1 MKRTHTCGELT
12 LQDVK
17 KKVVLN
23 GWVAKNRRLGGI
35 IFLDLRDRDGI
46 TQIVV
51 QPKHQQYEMINTIRN
66 EFVIGV
72 EGVVIERKSKNPE
85 LVTGAIEVVANK
97 ITILSKAQTPP
108 LIINDVTDAL
118 EDVRMKYRY
127 LDLRR
132 PIMQQKIMLRN
143 QLIQTIRQFLQAHKF
158 IDIETPILNKSTPE
172 GARDFLVPS
181 RLNQHNFYALPQ
193 SPQLFKQLL
202 MLAGFDQYFQIAKC
216 FRDEDL
222 RSDRQPE
229 FTQLDLEM
237 SFVERDD
244 IIKLVETLFKTI
256 MYDVMQ
262 VNIKTPFIQ
271 MDYDVA
277 IETYGTDK
285 PDTRYDLKLF
295 EASTI
300 FNKTTFTIFATAL
313 KEGMSLKGI
322 FIPQLVTKKQVEE
335 LTRIVQQNKSKGLS
349 WVKQENSNWEGPLS
363 KVLSA
368 AEKAKLLQKSNNQTG
383 TFFFISDK
391 KTITCQALGAV
402 RVALAKMFD
411 LIPPNQYNFL
421 WIVNWPLYEWSD
433 ETQRYKTVH
442 HPFTAPTVV
451 FLDNFDQQLDNNTIA
466 RADAYDLVLNGYEI
480 GGGSIRIHQSEIQE
494 RMFKSLQLS
503 KAEIESKFGW
513 FLNAFNYGV
522 PPHGG
527 IAFGI
532 DRLAMI
538 LTNSES
544 VRDVIAFPKNA
555 AGTDPMTSSPSPAD
569 AKQLDELG
577 VKLK

>member
-12 LQDVK
+12 LKNVK
-17 KKVVLN
+17 AKVVLS

-35 IFLDLRDRDGI
+35 IFLDLRDRTGI
-46 TQIVV
+46 TQVVV
-51 QPKHQQYEMINTIRN
+51 QPDHPQYAIINTIRN
-66 EFVIGV
+66 EFVISV
-72 EGVVIERKSKNPE
+72 EGVVIERKSKNLE
-85 LVTGAIEVVANK
+85 LLTGAIEIAAK
-97 ITILSKAQTPP
+97 QITILSKAETPP

-143 QLIQTIRQFLQAHKF
+143 QLVETIRQFCHAYQF

-181 RLNQHNFYALPQ
+181 RLNPHNFYALPQ

-202 MLAGFDQYFQIAKC
+202 MLSGFDKYFQIAKC

-244 IIKLVETLFKTI
+244 IIHFVETLFQTI
-256 MYDVMQ
+256 MQDVMK
-262 VNIKTPFIQ
+262 VKIKTPFLR
-271 MDYDVA
+271 MDYDEA
-277 IETYGTDK
+277 IEKYGTDK
-285 PDTRYDLKLF
+285 PNTRYDLQLF
-295 EASTI
+295 DAKDI
-300 FNKTTFTIFATAL
+300 FVKTEFRVFATAL
-313 KEGMSLKGI
+313 KKALSLKGI
-322 FIPQLVTKKQVEE
+322 FLPQLVSKKQVEE
-335 LTRIVQQNKSKGLS
+335 LTRIAQQNKAQGLA
-349 WVKQENSNWEGPLS
+349 WVKQEKNNWEGLLA
-363 KVLSA
+363 KVLSDD
-368 AEKAKLLQKSNNQTG
+368 EKEKLLQECNKQTG
-383 TFFFISDK
+383 TFFFVSDEK
-391 KTITCQALGAV
+391 VVTCQALGAV
-402 RVALAKMFD
+402 RVALAKMFA
-411 LIPPNQYNFL
+411 LIPPNEYHFL

-433 ETQRYKTVH
+433 ENKRYEAAH
-442 HPFTAPTVV
+442 HPFAAPTSE
-451 FLDNFDQQLDNNTIA
+451 FIHNFEQKMATA

-480 GGGSIRIHQSEIQE
+480 GGGSIRIHQSEVQT

-503 KAEIESKFGW
+503 NQEIENKFGW

-527 IAFGI
+527 IAFGL

-544 VRDVIAFPKNA
+544 IRDVIAFPKNTT
-555 AGTDPMTSSPSPAD
+555 GTDPMTASPSPVD
-569 AKQLDELG
+569 GKQLDELG
-577 VKLK
+577 IKLK

>member
-12 LQDVK
+12 LK
-17 KKVVLN
+17 NFKTKVFLS

-35 IFLDLRDRDGI
+35 IFLDLRDRTGI
-46 TQIVV
+46 IQVV
-51 QPKHQQYEMINTIRN
+51 VKPEHPQYAMINTIRN
-66 EFVIGV
+66 EFVISV
-72 EGVVIERKSKNPE
+72 EGVVIERKSKNLE
-85 LVTGAIEVVANK
+85 LPTGEIEISAKQV
-97 ITILSKAQTPP
+97 TILSKSETPP

-143 QLIQTIRQFLQAHKF
+143 QLVQTIRKFCYDHQF

-181 RLNQHNFYALPQ
+181 RLNPHNFYALPQ

-202 MLAGFDQYFQIAKC
+202 MLAGFDKYFQIAKC

-237 SFVERDD
+237 SFVECDD
-244 IIKLVETLFKTI
+244 IIHFVETLFQTI
-256 MYDVMQ
+256 MQDVMK
-262 VNIKTPFIQ
+262 VKIKTPFLR
-271 MDYDVA
+271 MDYDEA
-277 IETYGTDK
+277 IEKYGTDK
-285 PDTRYDLKLF
+285 PDTRYDLQLF
-295 EASTI
+295 DTKDI
-300 FNKTTFTIFATAL
+300 FAKTEFRVFATAL
-313 KEGMSLKGI
+313 KKELSLKGI
-322 FIPQLVTKKQVEE
+322 FLPQLVSKKQVEE
-335 LTRIVQQNKSKGLS
+335 LTRITQQNKAQGLA
-349 WVKQENSNWEGPLS
+349 WVKQEKNNWEGPLA
-363 KVLSA
+363 KVLSDD
-368 AEKAKLLQKSNNQTG
+368 EKEKLLQKCNKQAG
-383 TFFFISDK
+383 TFFFVSDEK
-391 KTITCQALGAV
+391 AVTCQALGAV

-411 LIPPNQYNFL
+411 LIPPNEYHFL
-421 WIVNWPLYEWSD
+421 WIINWPLYEWSD
-433 ETQRYKTVH
+433 ENQRYEAAH
-442 HPFTAPTVV
+442 HPFTAPNSE
-451 FLDNFDQQLDNNTIA
+451 FIDNFEHKMANA

-480 GGGSIRIHQSEIQE
+480 GGGGIRIHQSEVQT

-503 KAEIESKFGW
+503 TQEIENKFGW

-527 IAFGI
+527 IAFGL

-544 VRDVIAFPKNA
+544 IRDVIAFPNNTT
-555 AGTDPMTSSPSPAD
+555 GTNPMTASPSPVD
-569 AKQLDELG
+569 GKKLDELG
-577 VKLK
+577 IKLK

>member
-12 LQDVK
+12 LKNVK
-17 KKVVLN
+17 TKVVLS

-35 IFLDLRDRDGI
+35 IFLDLRDRTGI
-46 TQIVV
+46 TQVVV
-51 QPKHQQYEMINTIRN
+51 QPEHPQYAMINTIRN
-66 EFVIGV
+66 EFVISV
-72 EGVVIERKSKNPE
+72 EGVVIERKSKNLE
-85 LVTGAIEVVANK
+85 LPTGAIEIAAKQV
-97 ITILSKAQTPP
+97 TILSKAETPP

-143 QLIQTIRQFLQAHKF
+143 QLVQTIRQFCHAHQF

-181 RLNQHNFYALPQ
+181 RLNPHNFYALPQ

-202 MLAGFDQYFQIAKC
+202 MLAGFDKYFQIAKC

-229 FTQLDLEM
+229 FMQLDLEM

-244 IIKLVETLFKTI
+244 IIHFVETLFQTI
-256 MYDVMQ
+256 MQDVMK
-262 VNIKTPFIQ
+262 VKIKTPFFR
-271 MDYDVA
+271 MDYNEA
-277 IETYGTDK
+277 IEKYGTDK
-285 PDTRYDLKLF
+285 PDTRYDLQLF
-295 EASTI
+295 DAKDI
-300 FNKTTFTIFATAL
+300 FAKTEFRVFATAL
-313 KEGMSLKGI
+313 KKELSLKGI
-322 FIPQLVTKKQVEE
+322 FLPQLVSKKQVEE
-335 LTRIVQQNKSKGLS
+335 LTRIAQQNKAQGLA
-349 WVKQENSNWEGPLS
+349 WVKQKKNNWEGPLA
-363 KVLSA
+363 KILSDD
-368 AEKAKLLQKSNNQTG
+368 EKAKLLQKCNKQTG
-383 TFFFISDK
+383 TFFFVSDEK
-391 KTITCQALGAV
+391 AVTCQALGAV
-402 RVALAKMFD
+402 RVALAKMFA
-411 LIPPNQYNFL
+411 LIPPNEYHFL

-433 ETQRYKTVH
+433 ENQRYEAAH
-442 HPFTAPTVV
+442 HPFTAPTSE
-451 FLDNFDQQLDNNTIA
+451 FIDNFEQKMATT

-480 GGGSIRIHQSEIQE
+480 GGGSIRIHQSEVQT

-503 KAEIESKFGW
+503 NQEIENKFGW

-527 IAFGI
+527 IAFGL

-544 VRDVIAFPKNA
+544 IRDVIAFPKNTT
-555 AGTDPMTSSPSPAD
+555 GTDPMTASPSPVED
-569 AKQLDELG
+569 KQLDELG
-577 VKLK
+577 IKLK

>member
-17 KKVVLN
+17 KKVILT

-35 IFLDLRDRDGI
+35 IFLDLRDREGI

-51 QPKHQQYEMINTIRN
+51 HPEHQQYEMINTIRN
-66 EFVIGV
+66 EFVISV

-85 LVTGAIEVVANK
+85 LPTGAIEIVANN

-143 QLIQTIRQFLQAHKF
+143 QLIQTIRQFLQAQKF

-256 MYDVMQ
+256 MHDVMQ

-295 EASTI
+295 EASAI

-335 LTRIVQQNKSKGLS
+335 LTRIAQQNKSKGLA
-349 WVKQENSNWEGPLS
+349 WVKQENSNWEGPLA

-368 AEKAKLLQKSNNQTG
+368 AEKTKLLQESNNQAG
-383 TFFFISDK
+383 TFFFVSDE

-411 LIPPNQYNFL
+411 LIPPNQYHFL

-433 ETQRYKTVH
+433 ETQRYEATH
-442 HPFTAPTVV
+442 HPFTAPIAV
-451 FLDNFDQQLDNNTIA
+451 FLDNFDQQLVTA

-513 FLNAFNYGV
+513 FLNSFNYGV

-544 VRDVIAFPKNA
+544 IRDVIAFSKNA
-555 AGTDPMTSSPSPAD
+555 AGTDPMTSSPSPVD
-569 AKQLDELG
+569 VKQLDELG
-577 VKLK
+577 LKLK

>member
-35 IFLDLRDRDGI
+35 IFLDLRDREGI

-51 QPKHQQYEMINTIRN
+51 QPEHQQYEIINTIRN
-66 EFVIGV
+66 EFVISV

-85 LVTGAIEVVANK
+85 LATGEIEIVANK
-97 ITILSKAQTPP
+97 ITILSKTQTPP

-256 MYDVMQ
+256 MHDVMQ

-295 EASTI
+295 EASAI

-322 FIPQLVTKKQVEE
+322 FIPQLVTKKQIEE
-335 LTRIVQQNKSKGLS
+335 LTRIAQQNKSKGLA
-349 WVKQENSNWEGPLS
+349 WVKQENSNWDGPLA
-363 KVLSA
+363 KVLNT
-368 AEKAKLLQKSNNQTG
+368 AEKTKLLQESNNQAG
-383 TFFFISDK
+383 TFFFVSDE

-411 LIPPNQYNFL
+411 LIPPNQYHFL
-421 WIVNWPLYEWSD
+421 WIINWPLYEWSD
-433 ETQRYKTVH
+433 ETQRYEAAH
-442 HPFTAPTVV
+442 HPFTTPTAV
-451 FLDNFDQQLDNNTIA
+451 FLDNFDQQLATA

-494 RMFKSLQLS
+494 RMFKSFQLS

-544 VRDVIAFPKNA
+544 IRDVIAFPKNA
-555 AGTDPMTSSPSPAD
+555 AGTDPMTSSPSPVD

-577 VKLK
+577 IKLK

>member
-1 MKRTHTCGELT
+1 MKRTHPCGELT
-12 LQDVK
+12 LKNVK
-17 KKVVLN
+17 SKVVLS

-35 IFLDLRDRDGI
+35 IFLDLRDRTGI
-46 TQIVV
+46 IQIVV
-51 QPKHQQYEMINTIRN
+51 QPDHPQYAMINTIRN
-66 EFVIGV
+66 EFVISV
-72 EGVVIERKSKNPE
+72 EGVVIERKNKNLE
-85 LVTGAIEVVANK
+85 LPTGEIEIAAEQ

-108 LIINDVTDAL
+108 LIINDITDAL

-143 QLIQTIRQFLQAHKF
+143 QLVQTIRQFCQVHQF

-181 RLNQHNFYALPQ
+181 RLNPHHFYALPQ

-202 MLAGFDQYFQIAKC
+202 MLAGFDKYFQIAKC

-237 SFVERDD
+237 SFVTRDD
-244 IIKLVETLFKTI
+244 IMDFVETLFHTI
-256 MYDVMQ
+256 MQDVMK
-262 VNIKTPFIQ
+262 VKIKTPFLW
-271 MDYDVA
+271 MDYDEA
-277 IETYGTDK
+277 IEKYGTDK
-285 PDTRYDLKLF
+285 PDTRYDLQLF
-295 EASTI
+295 DAKDI
-300 FNKTTFTIFATAL
+300 FAKTEFSIFATAL
-313 KEGMSLKGI
+313 KKELSLKGI
-322 FIPQLVTKKQVEE
+322 FIPQLVSKKQVEE
-335 LTRIVQQNKSKGLS
+335 LTRIAQQNKAKGLA
-349 WVKQENSNWEGPLS
+349 WVKQEKNNWEGPLA
-363 KVLSA
+363 KALSDN
-368 AEKAKLLQKSNNQTG
+368 EKTKLLQVCNKQAG
-383 TFFFISDK
+383 TFFFVSDQK
-391 KTITCQALGAV
+391 AITCQALGAV

-411 LIPPNQYNFL
+411 LIPLNEYHFL

-433 ETQRYKTVH
+433 ENNRYEAAH
-442 HPFTAPTVV
+442 HPFTAPTSE
-451 FLDNFDQQLDNNTIA
+451 FIDNFEQNMATA

-480 GGGSIRIHQSEIQE
+480 GGGSIRIHQNEVQT

-503 KAEIESKFGW
+503 NQEIANKFGW

-527 IAFGI
+527 IAFGL

-544 VRDVIAFPKNA
+544 IRDVIAFPKNA
-555 AGTDPMTSSPSPAD
+555 TGIDPMTASPSPVD
-569 AKQLDELG
+569 GKQLDELG
-577 VKLK
+577 IKLK